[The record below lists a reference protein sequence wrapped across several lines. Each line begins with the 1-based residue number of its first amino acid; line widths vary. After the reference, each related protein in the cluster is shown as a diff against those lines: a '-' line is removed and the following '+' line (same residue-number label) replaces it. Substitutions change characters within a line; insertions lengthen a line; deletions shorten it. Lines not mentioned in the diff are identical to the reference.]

1 MKRKFDNETME
12 TLYQVLNTMKK
23 DATYKIGKLKAGK
36 MFPGALQTSMKREL
50 VFREKCVET
59 MRMLNSGIVPT
70 KKQLSW
76 LKKDQHD
83 VNTMMLNL
91 ADCIGQN
98 HSETDNL
105 VKLVFG

>member
-1 MKRKFDNETME
+1 MKRHFENETME
-12 TLYQVLNTMKK
+12 TLHQVLNTMKK
-23 DATYKIGKLKAGK
+23 DATYKIGKFKAGK
-36 MFPGALQTSMKREL
+36 MFPGIFYTSMKREL
-50 VFREKCVET
+50 EFREKCVET
-59 MRMLNSGIVPT
+59 MRMLSSGIVPT

-83 VNTMMLNL
+83 VDTMRLNL

-98 HSETDNL
+98 HSETENL